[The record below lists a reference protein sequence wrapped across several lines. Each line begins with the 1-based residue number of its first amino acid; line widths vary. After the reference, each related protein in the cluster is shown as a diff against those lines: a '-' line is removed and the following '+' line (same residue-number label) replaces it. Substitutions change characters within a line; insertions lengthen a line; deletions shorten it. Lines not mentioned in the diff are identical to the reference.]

1 MIKPLVMYQV
11 VEKKIV
17 YDRRTQRRK
26 VDVHVGNLYADEDVA
41 EREVEGMREAWEDAL
56 AEWEEEGHRCIYY
69 EQYEAFVREKHLS
82 LHQIKKAEGMDQ
94 DRWETM
100 AAAMDAVTASQL
112 DFVEPGEA
120 GGS

>member
-1 MIKPLVMYQV
+1 MSKPLIMYQV

-17 YDRRTQRRK
+17 YDRRTQERE

-41 EREVEGMREAWEDAL
+41 EREAAGMREAWEDAL
-56 AEWEEEGHRCIYY
+56 AEWEDDDRRCIFY
-69 EQYEAFVREKHLS
+69 EQYEAFVREKQLS

-100 AAAMDAVTASQL
+100 TAAMDAVAASQL